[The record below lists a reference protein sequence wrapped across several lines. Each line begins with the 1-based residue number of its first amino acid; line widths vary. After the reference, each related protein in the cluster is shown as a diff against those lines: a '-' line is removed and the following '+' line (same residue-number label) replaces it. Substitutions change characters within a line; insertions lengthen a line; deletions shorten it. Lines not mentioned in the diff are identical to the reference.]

1 MIIRTQEDTMKTNY
15 HNIDYQY
22 VHLNFN
28 WTWIRDKE
36 IILRGNSDSGM
47 LIIKDSEGNTIK
59 MYGFERI
66 I

>member
-1 MIIRTQEDTMKTNY
+1 MNTNY

-28 WTWIRDKE
+28 WTWIRDKQM
-36 IILRGNSDSGM
+36 ILRGDGDGDSGVF
-47 LIIKDSEGNTIK
+47 IIKDMDGNTIK
-59 MYGFERI
+59 MFGFERI

>member
-1 MIIRTQEDTMKTNY
+1 MKTNH

-22 VHLNFN
+22 VYFRFDWN
-28 WTWIRDKE
+28 WIKDKQ
-36 IILRGNSDSGM
+36 IILRGNGDSGM
-47 LIIKDSEGNTIK
+47 LIIVDEDGNMIK

>member
-1 MIIRTQEDTMKTNY
+1 MNTNY

-22 VHLNFN
+22 VYFNFSY
-28 WTWIRDKE
+28 TWLRDKQ
-36 IILRGNSDSGM
+36 IILRGDEDSGV
-47 LIIKDSEGNTIK
+47 LIIADEDGNMIK

>member
-1 MIIRTQEDTMKTNY
+1 MTTTNT
-15 HNIDYQY
+15 NIDYQY

-28 WTWIRDKE
+28 WTYIRDKQ
-36 IILRGNSDSGM
+36 IILRGNELGGI
-47 LIIKDSEGNTIK
+47 LIITDSEGKTIK

>member
-1 MIIRTQEDTMKTNY
+1 MKTNH

-28 WTWIRDKE
+28 WTWIRDKQ
-36 IILRGNSDSGM
+36 IILRGNENSGM
-47 LIIKDSEGNTIK
+47 LIIADEDGNMIK

-66 I
+66 V

>member
-1 MIIRTQEDTMKTNY
+1 MNTNY

-28 WTWIRDKE
+28 WTWIRDKQM
-36 IILRGNSDSGM
+36 ILRGDGDGGVF
-47 LIIKDSEGNTIK
+47 IIKDMDGNTIK

>member
-1 MIIRTQEDTMKTNY
+1 MKTNH

-28 WTWIRDKE
+28 WNWIRDKQ
-36 IILRGNSDSGM
+36 IILRGDENSGM
-47 LIIKDSEGNTIK
+47 LIIADEDGNMIK
-59 MYGFERI
+59 MWGFERI

>member
-1 MIIRTQEDTMKTNY
+1 MKTNH

-28 WTWIRDKE
+28 WTWIRDKQ
-36 IILRGNSDSGM
+36 IILRGNEDSGV
-47 LIIKDSEGNTIK
+47 LIIADEDGNMIK

>member
-1 MIIRTQEDTMKTNY
+1 MKTNH

-28 WTWIRDKE
+28 WTWIRDKQ
-36 IILRGNSDSGM
+36 IILRGDSDSGM
-47 LIIKDSEGNTIK
+47 LIIADEDGNMIK

>member
-1 MIIRTQEDTMKTNY
+1 MTILTHVDIMNTNY

-47 LIIKDSEGNTIK
+47 LIIKDSKGNIIK

>member
-1 MIIRTQEDTMKTNY
+1 MKTNY

-28 WTWIRDKE
+28 WTWIRDKQ
-36 IILRGNSDSGM
+36 IILRGNENSGM
-47 LIIKDSEGNTIK
+47 LIIADEDGNMIK

-66 I
+66 V

>member
-1 MIIRTQEDTMKTNY
+1 MNTNY

-28 WTWIRDKE
+28 WTWIRDKQ
-36 IILRGNSDSGM
+36 IILRGDENSGM
-47 LIIKDSEGNTIK
+47 LIIADEDGNMIK
-59 MYGFERI
+59 MFGFERI